1 MYKVNYTLSGGSLRV
16 KSFETLHEATV
27 FANQQSL
34 ESVLEIKYYD
44 DVNHKKPDRN

>member
-1 MYKVNYTLSGGSLRV
+1 MSGGNLRF

-27 FANQQSL
+27 FANQQTN

-44 DVNHKKPDRN
+44 DVNHKKPNRN